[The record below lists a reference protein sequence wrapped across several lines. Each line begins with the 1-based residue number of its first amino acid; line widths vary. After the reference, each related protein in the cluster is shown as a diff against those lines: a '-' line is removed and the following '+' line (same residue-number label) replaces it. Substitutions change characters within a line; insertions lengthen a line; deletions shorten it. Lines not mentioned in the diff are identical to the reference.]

1 MDVRFIGFI
10 LCADKCQS
18 QVDFSLKKPYSVRFA
33 AHRTLTHT
41 HTHTPCTKEKNL
53 AEVGNVLG
61 KGLGFLHVCS
71 TFWLTSLD

>member
-41 HTHTPCTKEKNL
+41 HTPCTKEKNL

-61 KGLGFLHVCS
+61 KGLGFLHVRS

>member
-1 MDVRFIGFI
+1 MDALFIGFI

-18 QVDFSLKKPYSVRFA
+18 QVDFSLKKHDSVCFA
-33 AHRTLTHT
+33 AHGALTHT

-61 KGLGFLHVCS
+61 KGLGFLRVCS

>member
-18 QVDFSLKKPYSVRFA
+18 QVDFSLNKPYSVRFA

-41 HTHTPCTKEKNL
+41 HTHPARKKKTLQKW
-53 AEVGNVLG
+53 VMY
-61 KGLGFLHVCS
+61 
-71 TFWLTSLD
+71 